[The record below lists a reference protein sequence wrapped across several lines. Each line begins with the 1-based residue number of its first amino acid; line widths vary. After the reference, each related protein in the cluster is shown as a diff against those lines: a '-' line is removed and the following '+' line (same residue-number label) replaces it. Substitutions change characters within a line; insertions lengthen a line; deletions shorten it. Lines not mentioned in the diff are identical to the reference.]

1 MYAPRLTFRSPVL
14 TVPYFNL
21 DGLMENPK
29 KRIFDQLL
37 SGEKDDQALQ
47 KKKSCRGTSTR
58 SPLAQQVEPSDPVFA
73 FELTFVRLD
82 RGALHAH
89 EKPFWSRHRR
99 LVQVEKKAKRDKEDL
114 YRVLLVLQRRLPD
127 DLCGKVLQLA
137 L

>member
-1 MYAPRLTFRSPVL
+1 
-14 TVPYFNL
+14 
-21 DGLMENPK
+21 MENPK

-37 SGEKDDQALQ
+37 SGDKDDQALQ
-47 KKKSCRGTSTR
+47 KKKPCCGTGTWK
-58 SPLAQQVEPSDPVFA
+58 PPLAFLAQQVEPRDPVFA

-89 EKPFWSRHRR
+89 EKAFWSRHRR

-127 DLCGKVLQLA
+127 DLCGKVLLLA